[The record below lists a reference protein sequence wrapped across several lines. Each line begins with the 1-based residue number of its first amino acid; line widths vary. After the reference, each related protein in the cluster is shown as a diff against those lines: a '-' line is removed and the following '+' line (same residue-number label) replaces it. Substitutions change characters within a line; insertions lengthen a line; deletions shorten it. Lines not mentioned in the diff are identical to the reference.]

1 MSYLVLARKWRPKT
15 FGDIVGQP
23 YIAKTLQ
30 KAVLGGKLAHAIVFS
45 GPRGVGKTSTA
56 RIVAKALN
64 CAKSPSS
71 DAPCSEC
78 TYCREI
84 EDGRSLDVIEID
96 AASHTGVNDIREII
110 DNIKY
115 LPSSGKNKV
124 YIIDEFHMLSQSA
137 MSALLKTLEEPPP
150 NVYFVLATTEAHKIP
165 LTILSRCQRYEFK
178 KVPTELVRKHIE
190 HVTRQEKISVSP
202 DALYII
208 AEEADGSLRDALGIL
223 DQLIATFGTT
233 IKEED
238 AVGILS
244 ITDRRL
250 VKETLKAIL
259 GHDPRR
265 CIEILGEAS
274 AKGVSPK
281 RFSEDLLKL
290 VRHALIIKACGKST
304 LHEISSDEAD
314 EIESITADTSL
325 ETLELLF
332 KQTLE
337 GAEEVHR
344 SAYPKM
350 ALEATIIKLSLTR
363 NVVPIDEIIEKVV
376 SLEDKL
382 GASEDAPYAQKEGK
396 TYTPSSP
403 GSEDFLEFVK
413 ARSPMLGAHLDE
425 ARRIYIEGASLCVE
439 FAKDGVHPA
448 FLRNKKKTFEGLASE
463 YFKRDLKLRI
473 EVPSTIGTAKTEPS
487 ERKTTEKE
495 KQITEDPLI
504 SRALDIFGGKIIKV
518 KPPHKEQKP

>member
-30 KAVLGGKLAHAIVFS
+30 NAVLGGKLAHAIIFS

-56 RIVAKALN
+56 RIVAKAIN
-64 CAKSPSS
+64 CIKSPSP

-150 NVYFVLATTEAHKIP
+150 NVYFMLATTEAHKIP

-178 KVPTELVRKHIE
+178 KITTELIRKHME
-190 HVTRQEKISVSP
+190 LVTAKEEVSVSQN
-202 DALYII
+202 ALYII

-223 DQLIATFGTT
+223 DQLIATLGTT

-238 AVGILS
+238 AVEALS

-250 VKETLKAIL
+250 IKETLKAIL
-259 GHDPRR
+259 QHDPKR
-265 CIEILGEAS
+265 CIEILGQAG

-290 VRHALIIKACGKST
+290 VRHALIIKVCGKST
-304 LHEISSDEAD
+304 LREVSSDEAD
-314 EIESITADTSL
+314 EIESIVMDSSV

-350 ALEATIIKLSLTR
+350 VLEATIIKLSLTR
-363 NVVPIDEIIEKVV
+363 DVVPIDKIIEKIEN
-376 SLEDKL
+376 LENQLIAKKDTPYVQPK
-382 GASEDAPYAQKEGK
+382 EDAYA
-396 TYTPSSP
+396 TPPPSP
-403 GSEDFLEFVK
+403 GIEGFLEFVK
-413 ARSPMLGAHLDE
+413 ARSPMLGTHLDE
-425 ARRIYIEGASLCVE
+425 ARRISIDGASLCVE
-439 FAKDGVHPA
+439 FAKDGVHA
-448 FLRNKKKTFEGLASE
+448 DFLRNRKKTVEGLASE
-463 YFKRDLKLRI
+463 YFKRDLRLRV
-473 EVPSTIGTAKTEPS
+473 EAPTTKETAKAEPS
-487 ERKTTEKE
+487 ERKTAEKE
-495 KQITEDPLI
+495 KQITDDPLI
-504 SRALDIFGGKIIKV
+504 SHALDIFGGKIIKV
-518 KPPHKEQKP
+518 RPPQ